1 MFLDPLKAHDDTL
14 FAVQI
19 EGAPSSADTRDR
31 AIVLDCAIDRL
42 SMVQT
47 VERVQA
53 IIEQGEFA
61 QQVSINAAKLATLG
75 QDTELREVVNRCEL
89 VNADGQSVVWASR
102 LLGDPLPERVA
113 GIDLMHA
120 LIAMAAREG
129 YGIYILGARQE
140 VLESAV
146 QKLREMY
153 PSLRIAGYR
162 HGYFSE
168 EESPQ
173 VAEAIRRSGAQML
186 FVAMSS
192 PRKEHWLGE
201 HGPTLGVPFAMGVGG
216 SIDIVAGITRRA
228 PRVWQRLGVE
238 WFYRLLQEPRRMFRR
253 YLITN
258 TRFAMLVAQAM
269 AAQVLARV
277 LPASH

>member
-1 MFLDPLKAHDDTL
+1 MTIKTQDSP
-14 FAVQI
+14 
-19 EGAPSSADTRDR
+19 ESRDR
-31 AIVLDCAIDRL
+31 ALVLGCAIDRL
-42 SMVQT
+42 GMAQT
-47 VERVQA
+47 VARVQA
-53 IIEQGEFA
+53 IVKQGAFA
-61 QQVSINAAKLATLG
+61 QQVSINAAKLVTLK

-140 VLESAV
+140 VLETAV

-153 PSLRIAGYR
+153 PNLNIAGYR
-162 HGYFSE
+162 HGYFAE
-168 EESPQ
+168 DESPQ

-201 HGPTLGVPFAMGVGG
+201 HGPALGVPFTMGVGG

-228 PRVWQRLGVE
+228 PRIWQRLGVE

-253 YLITN
+253 YLVTN
-258 TRFAMLVAQAM
+258 TRFGILVARAM
-269 AAQVLARV
+269 AARAFRGAGHQAKSSRV
-277 LPASH
+277 